1 MIPFGLGGLPAP
13 SFQPRL
19 NGRNQDAFPF
29 NWVQKHASLSSTAK
43 WAMQRPNS
51 NSFSRG
57 LRSFL
62 YCQTASSTVCLVR
75 LFFSSKVNTGRPL
88 MNRPM
93 SSARWVSA
101 PL

>member
-1 MIPFGLGGLPAP
+1 MPLGLGGLPAP

-19 NGRNQDAFPF
+19 NGRNQDAFPLRC
-29 NWVQKHASLSSTAK
+29 VQKRTSLSSTAK
-43 WAMQRPNS
+43 CATQRPNS

-62 YCQTASSTVCLVR
+62 YCSTASATVCLVR
-75 LFFSSKVNTGRPL
+75 LFFNSKVKTGRPL

-93 SSARWVSA
+93 SSARCVSSR
-101 PL
+101 L